1 MRIFDTKFSQIV
13 YMIKNITLT
22 SGFIFL
28 LICSIRSQIQMVQDD
43 FEGNGTITTWF
54 ADDCGMEIPYLNP
67 YNQGINTS
75 PTVLKY
81 SDINGQYA
89 NVRFDAGDNFDL
101 SSNHTFSLKIYI
113 ESTSLSG
120 SQNNQV
126 SLKLQDGTLG
136 APWETQ
142 SEIIKNLTLDQWQVV
157 SFDFE
162 NDPFINFN
170 LGSLN
175 PILRTDFNRIVIQ
188 VNGENNNDLVT
199 AYIDDFNYDGTIGT
213 CSVFDTLVWSDEFDG
228 NGAIDGSKWFHQTQ
242 LPNGGSWFNGE
253 LQHYTD
259 RVDNSYVQNGK
270 LYIVAKD
277 ETFTDQ
283 GVTKEYTSARLNS
296 KFAFTHG
303 RVEARAKLP
312 MGMGTWPAIW
322 MLGKNINENGAYW
335 QTQGFGTTG
344 WPQCGEI
351 DIMEH
356 WGYNQ
361 NYVQSALHTPSS
373 SGATVNIGGVMA
385 NDVSNV
391 FHVYAMEWTTNEI
404 VFSIDGN
411 EYYTYSPSPQNM
423 STWPFI
429 ADQYILLNIAI
440 QNSIEPGFTQSPMVL
455 DYIRV
460 YQEQIGSFTTDIQSA
475 CDTYTWIDGNTY
487 TSSNSIATY
496 NLPNIEGCDSTI
508 VLDLTINNSLEV
520 MDTHVECDSY
530 TWIDGITY
538 TESNTTATQVLTTSQ
553 GCDSTITLNLTLNE
567 STSSVLSEIAEEA
580 FLLNG
585 VGYDSSGTY
594 TQVIENAM
602 GCDST
607 ITLNL
612 IIDSSVGLNSLF
624 PEIIMYPNP
633 AQKIISI
640 ASDFPIK
647 QIVIYDVFGN
657 IQFMSFEESQKTV
670 FDLRTL
676 SAGMYYVKVITD
688 ESLYTYDFLK
698 L

>member
-1 MRIFDTKFSQIV
+1 
-13 YMIKNITLT
+13 
-22 SGFIFL
+22 
-28 LICSIRSQIQMVQDD
+28 
-43 FEGNGTITTWF
+43 
-54 ADDCGMEIPYLNP
+54 
-67 YNQGINTS
+67 
-75 PTVLKY
+75 
-81 SDINGQYA
+81 
-89 NVRFDAGDNFDL
+89 
-101 SSNHTFSLKIYI
+101 
-113 ESTSLSG
+113 
-120 SQNNQV
+120 
-126 SLKLQDGTLG
+126 
-136 APWETQ
+136 
-142 SEIIKNLTLDQWQVV
+142 
-157 SFDFE
+157 
-162 NDPFINFN
+162 
-170 LGSLN
+170 
-175 PILRTDFNRIVIQ
+175 
-188 VNGENNNDLVT
+188 
-199 AYIDDFNYDGTIGT
+199 
-213 CSVFDTLVWSDEFDG
+213 
-228 NGAIDGSKWFHQTQ
+228 
-242 LPNGGSWFNGE
+242 
-253 LQHYTD
+253 
-259 RVDNSYVQNGK
+259 
-270 LYIVAKD
+270 
-277 ETFTDQ
+277 
-283 GVTKEYTSARLNS
+283 
-296 KFAFTHG
+296 
-303 RVEARAKLP
+303 
-312 MGMGTWPAIW
+312 
-322 MLGKNINENGAYW
+322 
-335 QTQGFGTTG
+335 
-344 WPQCGEI
+344 
-351 DIMEH
+351 
-356 WGYNQ
+356 
-361 NYVQSALHTPSS
+361 
-373 SGATVNIGGVMA
+373 
-385 NDVSNV
+385 
-391 FHVYAMEWTTNEI
+391 
-404 VFSIDGN
+404 
-411 EYYTYSPSPQNM
+411 M

-538 TESNTTATQVLTTSQ
+538 TDINTTATQVLTTSQ